1 MKEVGGSREERENG
15 KIEVIQEGLDMQ
27 RPSYKI
33 IFVTEKSRQS
43 LNKS

>member
-15 KIEVIQEGLDMQ
+15 EIEVIQEGLDMQ

-33 IFVTEKSRQS
+33 IFCDRKIKTEPK
-43 LNKS
+43 